1 MASYSYYGGWPNV
14 LFFLS
19 VCTSGVL
26 GFSFSIFRPA
36 SWWSFV
42 NKLASYVSNN
52 KGLTIQQARF
62 GLLNLKE
69 GLRYHMG
76 LLDALVFSPA

>member
-42 NKLASYVSNN
+42 NKLPMYPIT
-52 KGLTIQQARF
+52 KG
-62 GLLNLKE
+62 
-69 GLRYHMG
+69 
-76 LLDALVFSPA
+76 